1 MNKPALTAKAVF
13 DHAHEISSLT
23 ERKAYLD
30 QACANAPEL
39 RQKVEA
45 LLQAHEEAGSFLEK
59 PAFPVHATAPYQP
72 GDDTPGEDSGIH
84 PVTVDYQPHTDRPL
98 PVEGPGT
105 QIGPYKLVRKLGQGG
120 MGAVYLA
127 EQEKPIRRQVAL
139 KIIKPGMDSDQVV
152 ARFEAERQA
161 LSMMDHVNIARVYE
175 AGATERGRPYFV
187 MELVQ
192 GIPIRRFCNENTLTI
207 RERLVLFVAV
217 CQAIQHAHQKGII
230 HRDIKPSN
238 VLVARQD
245 GKPVL
250 KVIDFGLA
258 KATEQ
263 PLTDQSLLTQMGT
276 VVGTLEYMS
285 PEQADPGSQGID
297 TRTDIYSLGVM
308 LYELLTGTTPLDAAR
323 LRGAGFLEALRRV
336 REEDP
341 PKPSARLSSLGEKL
355 PAIAA
360 ERRTEPARL
369 ATLLRGEL
377 DWIVMKALEK
387 DRNRRYET
395 SSEFAKDVQRYLE
408 DEPVE
413 ACPPSARYR
422 LGKFARKHRTLLATT
437 GGFMAMLVLGV
448 VGLIVGIVQVNEAR
462 VKKDDALKKESAAR
476 ITADNAKQ
484 QAVKAEKATRAA
496 LDVSD
501 AMIQVVG
508 RRNQTNLGDNE
519 KTILRNLLHEYRRSI
534 PEPGGT
540 PEGRAEVAEKH
551 LRLANKYAF
560 IGERD
565 DAKTSYRT
573 AIQLYQGLV
582 DDFPQVAGYRH
593 NLARCNFDLA
603 ILLNIQKQRAE
614 AIAAYQ
620 RAIELHERLAKEFP
634 DEAVYRRDLADE
646 LNNLGTVLRDER
658 ELAKAEMAYTLAI
671 ALGERLVLEFPGY
684 QLNLAMNYHNL
695 GNAVRDQ
702 GNAKTA
708 LAWYGKAI
716 DLLAALQPPSADA
729 TLILRNAF
737 WDRANA
743 LGQLGQHA
751 EASQDWQRAIAL
763 DAGDARPHLRLFLAA
778 SQMEEKLKA
787 ENDPAAPLLYQAA
800 RIHALATA
808 AAEAELE
815 ANLQKQY
822 AARSLELLK
831 QARAAGWFSS
841 PQRIKQMKDDKA
853 FAALPPADFKPF
865 LQSLE
870 AEKGAKDRSEKK

>member
-30 QACANAPEL
+30 KACANAPDL

-45 LLQAHEEAGSFLEK
+45 LLRAHEEAGSFLEK
-59 PAFPVHATAPYQP
+59 PAFPVQATASYQP
-72 GDDTPGEDSGIH
+72 GGDTPGEDSGIQ
-84 PVTVDYQPHTDRPL
+84 PATVDYQPHKGRPL
-98 PVEGPGT
+98 QVEGPGT

-139 KIIKPGMDSDQVV
+139 KIIKPGMDS
-152 ARFEAERQA
+152 RQ
-161 LSMMDHVNIARVYE
+161 II

-192 GIPIRRFCNENTLTI
+192 GIPITRFCNKNTLTI
-207 RERLVLFVAV
+207 RERLVLFAAV

-245 GKPVL
+245 GKPIL

-263 PLTDQSLLTQMGT
+263 PLTDESLLTQMGT

-285 PEQADPGSQGID
+285 PEQADPGSQGVD

-308 LYELLTGTTPLDAAR
+308 LYELLTGTTPLDAAM
-323 LRGAGFLEALRRV
+323 LRGAGFIEALRRI

-341 PKPSARLSSLGEKL
+341 LKPSARLSSLGAKL

-360 ERRTEPARL
+360 KRKTDSAKL

-395 SSEFAKDVQRYLE
+395 CSDFAKDVQRYLD

-437 GGFMAMLVLGV
+437 GSFIALLVLGV
-448 VGLIVGIVQVNEAR
+448 VGLIVGIVQVDEAR
-462 VKKDDALKKESAAR
+462 VKTADALKKESAAR
-476 ITADNAKQ
+476 VKADNAEQ
-484 QAVKAEKATRAA
+484 QAVKAEKTTRAA
-496 LDVSD
+496 LNVSD
-501 AMIQVVG
+501 AMIQVVA
-508 RRNQTNLGDNE
+508 RRNLHNLGDNE
-519 KTILRNLLHEYRRSI
+519 KTILRNLLHEYKRSI
-534 PEPGGT
+534 PDPGVT
-540 PEGRAEVAEKH
+540 QEGRAEVADKH

-565 DAKTSYRT
+565 DARTSYRT

-582 DDFPQVAGYRH
+582 NEFPHVAGYRH
-593 NLARCNFDLA
+593 NLARSNFDLA
-603 ILLNIQKQRAE
+603 ILLNNPKQRAE
-614 AIAAYQ
+614 AIVAYR
-620 RAIELHERLAKEFP
+620 RAIELHERLVKEFP
-634 DEAVYRRDLADE
+634 EEAVYRRDLADDH
-646 LNNLGTVLRDER
+646 NNLGTLLRDGQ
-658 ELAKAEMAYTLAI
+658 ELAAAEKAYHRAI

-702 GNAKTA
+702 GNVKAA
-708 LAWYGKAI
+708 LTWYGKAI
-716 DLLAALQPPSADA
+716 DLLASLKPPSADA

-743 LGQLGQHA
+743 LGQLGRHA
-751 EASQDWQRAIAL
+751 EASLDWKSAISF
-763 DAGDARPHLRLFLAA
+763 AGEGTERDHLRLFQTAA
-778 SQMEEKLKA
+778 QMEEKLKA
-787 ENDPAAPLLYQAA
+787 ENNPDALLLYEAAQINAKAMGSAQA
-800 RIHALATA
+800 TD
-808 AAEAELE
+808 EAS
-815 ANLQKQY
+815 LQKQY
-822 AARSLELLK
+822 ANRSLELLK
-831 QARAAGWFSS
+831 QARTAGWFSS
-841 PQRIKQMKDDKA
+841 PQRIKQLKDDKA
-853 FAALPPADFKPF
+853 FAALPPADFK
-865 LQSLE
+865 LYLESLE